1 MKASTEKY
9 FEAVGRRK
17 CSVARVRIWPTTGTK
32 SSVVVNEKDI
42 KEYWNT
48 ADSRQKVMDLVNRT
62 ELKDKIKVSIKVN
75 GGGMSSQ
82 VDAAV
87 LGIARALTKLDAE
100 MRKPLK
106 KEGHLS
112 RDPRVKERRKFG
124 LKKARK
130 APQWSKR

>member
-1 MKASTEKY
+1 MAKTTEKY

-17 CSVARVRIWPTTGTK
+17 CSVARVRVWPASGTK
-32 SSVVVNEKDI
+32 STVVVNEKDI

-48 ADSRQKVMDLVNRT
+48 ADSRQKITDLVNRAD
-62 ELKDKIKVSIKVN
+62 LKDKLKVSIKVN

-82 VDAAV
+82 VDAAL
-87 LGIARALTKLDAE
+87 LGIARAITKMDAE

-106 KEGHLS
+106 KEGHLK

>member
-17 CSVARVRIWPTTGTK
+17 CSVARVRIWPATGTK

-48 ADSRQKVMDLVNRT
+48 ADSRQKITDLVNRT
-62 ELKDKIKVSIKVN
+62 ELKDKLKVSIKVN

-87 LGIARALTKLDAE
+87 LGIARAITKMDAE

-112 RDPRVKERRKFG
+112 RDPRIKERRKFG